1 MERELLRELY
11 LRYGEELYRYLYL
24 LCGDRMLAED
34 IRQEAFCKALI
45 ALPEG
50 HPNMRAWFYKVCRNM
65 LFSEMGRRKREMV
78 SEEQPVVSLDDP
90 AEQAELHVDAETVR
104 SALLRLERRKRE
116 VLELT
121 YFQHFTLREA
131 AAVMGITHENARVLS
146 SRGKKELR
154 NILEV
159 EGYDIS

>member
-1 MERELLRELY
+1 MEREILRELY

-45 ALPEG
+45 SLPES

-65 LFSEMGRRKREMV
+65 LFSELGRRKRETV
-78 SEEQPVVSLDDP
+78 SGEHPVVSLEDP
-90 AEQAELHVDAETVR
+90 AEQAEAHADAVLVR
-104 SALLRLERRKRE
+104 NALLRLETRKRE

-131 AAVMGITHENARVLS
+131 AMVMGITHENARVLS

-154 NILEV
+154 KILEV